1 MGHFP
6 LDPQHDVEQKL
17 HFPPVQLG
25 LPLLCLSS
33 PASCIALP
41 AVPVLAAKAFLLDRK
56 LVATITET
64 RDSPLDSV
72 VVSLVDLL
80 DKAVLA
86 EDGAVVVGPVA
97 VEAEEC

>member
-6 LDPQHDVEQKL
+6 LDPQHDVEQEL

-33 PASCIALP
+33 PASCVAFH
-41 AVPVLAAKAFLLDRK
+41 AGPVLAAKAFLLDSK

-72 VVSLVDLL
+72 VVPLVDLL
-80 DKAVLA
+80 DKAVRA

-97 VEAEEC
+97 IEAEEC